1 MAHKKEFISTGGGF
15 SVLNDGVKTEVI
27 AQDGTIKG
35 DIKDAL
41 AYGSIYIG
49 NASGVTSELSIKTD
63 GGILIGNGT
72 TAEVKTLSGD
82 ATMTNAGAVTVAK
95 IKGAALGT
103 TTATNTNLLVA
114 DGSKW
119 ESVAMS
125 GDATITNAG
134 AVTVAKIKGATLG
147 TTTATEANLLIA
159 DGSKW
164 ETVAMSGDATI
175 TKAGAVTIGNGKV
188 TASKLSY
195 EVVEVTVAADG
206 TTGTGTVT
214 AGSIILGCYPIS
226 NQDQFVDSIAVSETT
241 LTITLAAAATADNK
255 FKVVLLKA

>member
-35 DIKDAL
+35 EIKEAL
-41 AYGSIYIG
+41 AQGSIYIG
-49 NASGVTSELSIKTD
+49 NSSGITSELSVKTD
-63 GGILIGNGT
+63 GGILVGNGT

-119 ESVAMS
+119 E
-125 GDATITNAG
+125 
-134 AVTVAKIKGATLG
+134 
-147 TTTATEANLLIA
+147 
-159 DGSKW
+159 
-164 ETVAMSGDATI
+164 TVAMSGDATI

-195 EVVEVTVAADG
+195 EVVEVTVAAEG

>member
-1 MAHKKEFISTGGGF
+1 MAHKYEHISTGGGF
-15 SVLNDGVKTEVI
+15 SVLNNGVKTQVI

-35 DIKDAL
+35 EIKEAL
-41 AYGSIYIG
+41 AEGSIYIG
-49 NASGVTSELSIKTD
+49 NSSGITSELSVKTD

-72 TAEVKTLSGD
+72 TAAVKTLSGD

-103 TTATNTNLLVA
+103 TTATEANLLVA

-119 ESVAMS
+119 ETVAMG
-125 GDATITNAG
+125 GDATITKAG
-134 AVTVAKIKGATLG
+134 AVTVAKIKGAALG
-147 TTTATEANLLIA
+147 TTTATEANLLVA

-175 TKAGAVTIGNGKV
+175 TKAGEVTIGAGKV
-188 TASKLSY
+188 TKSKLSY
-195 EVVEVTVAADG
+195 EVVEVTVAAEG

-214 AGSIILGCYPIS
+214 AGSIILGYYPIS

-255 FKVVLLKA
+255 FNVVLLKA

>member
-1 MAHKKEFISTGGGF
+1 MAHKYEHISTGGGF
-15 SVLNDGVKTEVI
+15 SVLNNGVKTQVI

-35 DIKDAL
+35 EIKEAL
-41 AYGSIYIG
+41 AEGSIYIG
-49 NASGVTSELSIKTD
+49 NSSGITSELSVKTD

-72 TAEVKTLSGD
+72 TAAVKTL
-82 ATMTNAGAVTVAK
+82 
-95 IKGAALGT
+95 
-103 TTATNTNLLVA
+103 
-114 DGSKW
+114 
-119 ESVAMS
+119 S

-147 TTTATEANLLIA
+147 TTTATEANLLVA

-164 ETVAMSGDATI
+164 ESVAMSGDATI
-175 TKAGAVTIGNGKV
+175 TKAGEVTIGAGKV
-188 TASKLSY
+188 TKSKLSY
-195 EVVEVTVAADG
+195 EVVEVTVAAEG

-214 AGSIILGCYPIS
+214 AGSIILGYYPIS

-255 FKVVLLKA
+255 FNVVLLKA